1 MSHYVLGL
9 LYHFIIEGMCLYI
22 DRMWYH
28 QLEYF
33 TAANQ
38 DISIDNE
45 DDDDF
50 DDDDFDDDDFVDH
63 NDDDYNNDDDG

>member
-1 MSHYVLGL
+1 
-9 LYHFIIEGMCLYI
+9 
-22 DRMWYH
+22 MWYH

-50 DDDDFDDDDFVDH
+50 VDH